1 MNSTMSTTALLK
13 DRKKML
19 SLLWI
24 FAMLNY
30 MYADILTL
38 TDPAMLNQIISGTAP
53 VKMTP
58 GALFAAA
65 VLMETAIM
73 MVLLSRLLNYRANRL
88 LNIVIGIL
96 HTIAVFASMF
106 AGKPASYYLLYGII
120 EMACTCFI
128 VWYAWSWKKQETN
141 Q

>member
-1 MNSTMSTTALLK
+1 MNSNLRTTAFLK
-13 DRKKML
+13 DRKKIL

-24 FAMLNY
+24 FAMFNY
-30 MYADILTL
+30 LYADVLTL
-38 TDPAMLNQIISGTAP
+38 MDTAMLNQIISGTAP

-65 VLMETAIM
+65 LLMETAIM
-73 MVLLSRLLNYRANRL
+73 MILLSRLLNYKANRL
-88 LNIVIGIL
+88 FNIIIGIL
-96 HTIAVFASMF
+96 HTVAVFASMF

-128 VWYAWSWKKQETN
+128 VWYAWSWKKLEEN

>member
-1 MNSTMSTTALLK
+1 MNSNTSTAFLK
-13 DRKKML
+13 DRKKMF

-24 FAMLNY
+24 FAMFNY
-30 MYADILTL
+30 LYADVLTL
-38 TDPAMLNQIISGTAP
+38 MDPAMLNMMILGTLP

-73 MVLLSRLLNYRANRL
+73 MILLSRLLNYRANRL
-88 LNIVIGIL
+88 LNIIIGIL

-128 VWYAWSWKKQETN
+128 VWYAWSWKKQEEN